1 MLTNFAKPWI
11 AALLTSRWL
20 LQLKRFSYECYRK
33 VFVRHHPVTF
43 YYSCYDPYSHLTAQV
58 LAELVMFFD
67 VKLKIVIV
75 GATNQIDEPAHI
87 NYALRDCQQLSKRY
101 QLSDFSN
108 SEIPSQAAFNA
119 ANNLLLSGEL
129 TLERLIAIGQQ
140 LWCQPELL
148 NMKQHPALTTHLALK
163 LKKNTAQ
170 LLAKGHF
177 QSAVL
182 HYGHEWYWGLDRL
195 SFLTQRLKE
204 LNACK
209 MDNRLLDF
217 GSENSQATNQIRK
230 SELIDV
236 YISFRSP
243 YSYIALCKLARQPNL
258 NINLKP
264 ILPMVMRGMELS
276 QTKKMCILLD
286 AARVAHASE
295 IPFGKIRDPLGQGIH
310 DCINLFYFANTKG
323 KSLEMITEL
332 MTGIWSQG
340 LDVNDRNVLKSV
352 VEGLD
357 LNWQQALDAM
367 SANHGVHQAHVN
379 SDDLAELGLWGV
391 PSFKVGQTIYW
402 GQDRF
407 KDILSS

>member
-1 MLTNFAKPWI
+1 MPTNFAKPWI

-33 VFVRHHPVTF
+33 VFVRRHPVTF

-75 GATNQIDEPAHI
+75 GAINQIDEPAHI

-108 SEIPSQAAFNA
+108 SAIPSQAAFNA

-129 TLERLIAIGQQ
+129 TLERLIAVGQQ

-148 NMKQHPALTTHLALK
+148 NMKQHPALTTHLAQK
-163 LKKNTAQ
+163 LKKNTAK

-182 HYGHEWYWGLDRL
+182 HYGREWYWGLDRL

-204 LNACK
+204 LGACK
-209 MDNRLLDF
+209 MDNRLLNFDRP
-217 GSENSQATNQIRK
+217 SSQSIDYPREPK
-230 SELIDV
+230 SIDV
-236 YISFRSP
+236 YVSFRSP
-243 YSYIALCKLARQPNL
+243 YSYIALCRLARQPD
-258 NINLKP
+258 IAIKLKP

-276 QTKKMCILLD
+276 KKKKMCILLD
-286 AARVAHASE
+286 AARIAHASD
-295 IPFGKIRDPLGQGIH
+295 IPFGKIRDPLGKGIH
-310 DCINLFYFANTKG
+310 DCINLFYFANTQG

-340 LDVNDRNVLKSV
+340 LDVNDRNTLQSI
-352 VEGLD
+352 VERLD
-357 LNWQQALDAM
+357 LDWQQALDAM
-367 SANHGVHQAHVN
+367 RANHGVHQAHVN
-379 SDDLAELGLWGV
+379 SDDLAKLGLWGV
-391 PSFKVGQTIYW
+391 PSFKVGQMTYW
-402 GQDRF
+402 GQDRLN
-407 KDILSS
+407 DVLSS